1 MSRAS
6 TLRQRI
12 AGSLARCVRAESG
25 SLLIEVMVSAT
36 IVLIVGFGVLAMV
49 DRTTQLS
56 AEQRSQAIAGNLAQ
70 VEIDRVKGL
79 PLSEL
84 SNLRSSTPKFV
95 AGVKYDITTRADWM
109 DDTAMAPSCT
119 TPGAKADYL
128 KVQTS
133 VTHAGMGTARPA
145 VLDTLVSPPVRAFE
159 ANQGALA
166 LLVEDQAGKPVTGA
180 TVSLTGPATFTDTTS
195 ANGCILWSYLP
206 AGSGYAVA
214 VSKAG
219 YVTPSGVAKA
229 GGSTSVVGDATT
241 NASYEYDRGG
251 SIRTSFKVR
260 DATGALIATSPKL
273 ATVENGT
280 GAGLSKTY
288 DLGTASSLDTASQG
302 LLFPF
307 ANPYAIYAGCAS
319 NKPPAPTPAA
329 LTPGGSIQAADTVL
343 PALHVTVLDGSSPV
357 VGATVSV
364 ATGCGNM
371 VVRRTNAQGQLD
383 DPGFPYGTG
392 LTVCATD
399 GATRKRVVSGQANT
413 NVTTGT
419 TVSIQLNGG
428 AKTNLSACP

>member
-1 MSRAS
+1 MRRAWTS
-6 TLRQRI
+6 RQRI
-12 AGSLARCVRAESG
+12 ARSLARRVRAERG

-36 IVLIVGFGVLAMV
+36 IVLVVGFGVLAMV

-79 PLSEL
+79 SLSEL
-84 SNLRSSTPKFV
+84 SNLRSVRHETV
-95 AGVKYDITTRADWM
+95 ADVVYDITTRADWM
-109 DDTAMAPSCT
+109 DDKAVDPSCA

-133 VTHAGMGTARPA
+133 VTHRGIGTNRPA
-145 VLDTLVSPPVRAFE
+145 VLDTLISPPVRAFD
-159 ANQGALA
+159 ANQGSLA
-166 LLVEDQAGKPVTGA
+166 LLVADHAGNPVSGA
-180 TVSLTGPATFTDTTS
+180 TVSLAGPATFDDTTS
-195 ANGCILWSYLP
+195 ASGCILWGYVP
-206 AGSGYAVA
+206 AGSGYAVS

-219 YVTPSGVAKA
+219 YVTPSGAATA
-229 GGSTSVVGDATT
+229 GGPASVVGDATS
-241 NASYEYDRGG
+241 NVSYQYDRGA
-251 SIRTSFKVR
+251 SIRTSFTVR

-273 ATVENGT
+273 ATVESGT

-288 DLGTASSLDTASQG
+288 NLGTASSLDTASKG

-307 ANPYAIYAGCAS
+307 TNPYAIYAGCAS
-319 NKPPAPTPAA
+319 NRPPAPTAAA
-329 LTPGGSIQAADTVL
+329 LTPGDAIQAADTVV

-364 ATGCGNM
+364 ATGCGNTI
-371 VVRRTNAQGQLD
+371 VRRTNGEGQLD

-399 GATRKRVVSGQANT
+399 GVTRKRVVSGQQNT
-413 NVTTGT
+413 NLTTGT
-419 TVSIQLNGG
+419 IVMLQLNGG
-428 AKTNLSACP
+428 SKTNLSACP

>member
-1 MSRAS
+1 MRRAWTSRRRVA
-6 TLRQRI
+6 R
-12 AGSLARCVRAESG
+12 SLARRVRAEPG

-36 IVLIVGFGVLAMV
+36 IVLVVGFGVLAMV

-84 SNLRSSTPKFV
+84 SNLRAVTHKTV
-95 AGVKYDITTRADWM
+95 AKVVYDITTRADWM

-128 KVQTS
+128 KVRTS
-133 VTHAGMGTARPA
+133 VTHPGMGTARPA
-145 VLDTLVSPPVRAFE
+145 VLDTLVSPPVRAFD
-159 ANQGALA
+159 ADQGALA
-166 LLVEDQAGKPVTGA
+166 LLVADRAGKPVTGA
-180 TVSLTGPATFTDTTS
+180 TASLTGPATFTDTTS

-206 AGSGYAVA
+206 KGSGYAIA

-219 YVTPSGVAKA
+219 YVTPSGAATA
-229 GGSTSVVGDATT
+229 GGSASVVGDATS
-241 NASYEYDRGG
+241 NLSYQYDRGG
-251 SIRTSFKVR
+251 SIRASFKVR
-260 DATGALIATSPKL
+260 DATGELVATSPKL

-280 GAGLSKTY
+280 GASLSKTY

-307 ANPYAIYAGCAS
+307 SNPYAIYAGCAS
-319 NKPPAPTPAA
+319 NRPPVPTAAA
-329 LTPGGSIQAADTVL
+329 LTPGDAIQAADTVL
-343 PALHVTVLDGSSPV
+343 PALHVTVLDGSAPV
-357 VGATVSV
+357 AGATVSV
-364 ATGCGNM
+364 ATGCGNTI
-371 VVRRTNAQGQLD
+371 VRRTNGQGQLD

-399 GATRKRVVSGQANT
+399 GLTRKRVVSGQANT
-413 NVTTGT
+413 NLSTGT
-419 TVSIQLNGG
+419 TVAIQLNGA